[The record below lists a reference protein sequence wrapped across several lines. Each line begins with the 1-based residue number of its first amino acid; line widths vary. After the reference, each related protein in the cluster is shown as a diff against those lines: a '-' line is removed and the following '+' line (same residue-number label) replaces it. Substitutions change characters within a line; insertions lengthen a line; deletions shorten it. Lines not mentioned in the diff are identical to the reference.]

1 MSCKNLKMN
10 IIIPPDAV
18 REEFVRSSGAG
29 GQNVNKVSTCVQ
41 MRVDTS
47 LLDLDDEAR
56 ARLKRLAGRKLTD
69 DGVLILKAQEFRTQE
84 RNRSA
89 AWTQLHELLTA
100 AQIKPKPRRATKPS
114 RASQARRIDE
124 KKRRSDVK
132 SLRRK
137 MEM

>member
-1 MSCKNLKMN
+1 MN

-47 LLDLDDEAR
+47 LLALDDDAR

-69 DGVLILKAQEFRTQE
+69 DGLLILKSQEFRTQE

-89 AWTQLHELLTA
+89 AWTQLQELLTQA
-100 AQIKPKPRRATKPS
+100 LIKPKPRRATEPS

-124 KKRRSDVK
+124 KKRRSETK
-132 SLRRK
+132 SLRRNT
-137 MEM
+137 EM

>member
-1 MSCKNLKMN
+1 MN

-47 LLDLDDEAR
+47 LLALDDDAR

-69 DGVLILKAQEFRTQE
+69 DGVLILKSQEFRTQE
-84 RNRSA
+84 RNRCA
-89 AWTQLHELLTA
+89 AWAQLRELLTT
-100 AQIKPKPRRATKPS
+100 AQIKPKARRATKPS
-114 RASQARRIDE
+114 RSSQVRRVDE
-124 KKRRSDVK
+124 KKRRSETK
-132 SLRRK
+132 SLRRNT
-137 MEM
+137 EM